1 MPFVPPD
8 PLNILAALRA
18 ALADLRQLA
27 EAEPHNAPTVM
38 AAAVDLEAAIAKL
51 EPLAKPARAV

>member
-8 PLNILAALRA
+8 PLNILAVLRA
-18 ALADLRQLA
+18 ALAELRQLA
-27 EAEPHNAPTVM
+27 EAEPHNATTVM

-51 EPLAKPARAV
+51 EPLAKPTPAV